1 MQRSMD
7 DRHLLDLLTN
17 TEGERDRIDDIE
29 AGQLAEELIAGTHRG
44 ILAGRRLAQQ
54 LAADGHDRMRI
65 PFSDLLRRANGFAHE
80 PIRLIGR
87 KIMAQIAK
95 EFPLR
100 TRSEEHTSEL
110 PSLMRTSYAVIY
122 MKKKNT
128 RESKE

>member
-1 MQRSMD
+1 MQRSMA

-95 EFPLR
+95 EFPLEGL
-100 TRSEEHTSEL
+100 RSEEHTTEHQS
-110 PSLMRTSYAVIY
+110 PM
-122 MKKKNT
+122 
-128 RESKE
+128 